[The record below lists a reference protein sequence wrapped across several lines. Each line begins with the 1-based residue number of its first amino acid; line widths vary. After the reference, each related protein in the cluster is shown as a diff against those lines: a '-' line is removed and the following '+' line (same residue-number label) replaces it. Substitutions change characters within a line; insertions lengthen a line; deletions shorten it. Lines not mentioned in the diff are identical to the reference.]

1 MACAPQLQ
9 MKIALPTLKALLE
22 TNVLEIKFTRR
33 RPKPGAPPTRR
44 MLCTNSAAILKS
56 VPGREALNFRATY
69 KPPKYNP
76 QTKNLL
82 LVWDVFKQDYRMIN
96 CDNVALIGQI
106 PANQEFWEYFNS
118 TLRTMSAEQKTTF
131 FNV

>member
-1 MACAPQLQ
+1 

-33 RPKPGAPPTRR
+33 RTKPGAPPTRR
-44 MLCTNSAAILKS
+44 MLCTNSSVILKS
-56 VPGREALNFRATY
+56 VPGREALNFRTTY

-82 LVWDVFKQDYRMIN
+82 LAWDIFKQDYRMIN
-96 CDNVALIGQI
+96 CDNVALISQV
-106 PANQEFWEYFNS
+106 PANEEFWEYFNS
-118 TLRTMSAEQKTTF
+118 TLRMMSAEQKSTF

>member
-1 MACAPQLQ
+1 

>member
-1 MACAPQLQ
+1 

-33 RPKPGAPPTRR
+33 RSKPGAPATRR
-44 MLCTNSAAILKS
+44 MLCTNSAAILKT

-76 QTKNLL
+76 QTKNLIL
-82 LVWDVFKQDYRMIN
+82 AWDIFKQDYRMIN
-96 CDNVALIGQI
+96 CDNVALISQI
-106 PANQEFWEYFNS
+106 PANEEFWEYFNN
-118 TLRTMSAEQKTTF
+118 TLRTMSAEQKSTF